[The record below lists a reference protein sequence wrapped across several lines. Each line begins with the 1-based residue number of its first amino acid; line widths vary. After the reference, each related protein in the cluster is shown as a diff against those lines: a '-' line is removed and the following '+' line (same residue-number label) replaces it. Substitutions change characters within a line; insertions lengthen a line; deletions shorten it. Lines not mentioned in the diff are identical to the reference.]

1 MKIVYICNEI
11 NFNSGWGVVNYH
23 TVINSLPFFDEVIV
37 ITLKS
42 ANNIALS
49 EHDNLKVLPI
59 LSSMDN
65 SKYKL
70 GLVIVDRI
78 NIKKYI
84 KINSVDI
91 VHVLV
96 EPLLPL
102 MDAFKDSKKI
112 FSIIGTYSDLP
123 FRVGFNKF
131 LYRKSLK
138 KVDKIVSISE
148 YTANRFNNIYKQHID
163 VIPLGV
169 DFNNFKYKESYP
181 EKERAFV
188 FVGHIKPRKGLI
200 YALEAFKNI
209 MNHDDSVIFYIVGA
223 ETTGPYTDTCLN
235 YIKKNKMSRQ
245 VVFLG
250 RVSDKE
256 LIEIYNK
263 SICNVLTSVNDCG
276 YFEGF
281 GLIHLEANACGIPSI
296 GSLDCGNESAIIN
309 GKTGFLCEQKNVD
322 SIQDS
327 MKIIIKDFD
336 NNNFKAWGK
345 ECRQYAKENDWKYY
359 FNQLKTKIYEI

>member
-42 ANNIALS
+42 ANNIDLT
-49 EHDNLKVLPI
+49 EYGNLKVFPI
-59 LSSMDN
+59 LGSMTN

-70 GLVIVDRI
+70 GLVIIDNI
-78 NIKKYI
+78 NIKKN
-84 KINSVDI
+84 INIGSIDL

-102 MDAFKDSKKI
+102 VDIFKDSKKI
-112 FSIIGTYSDLP
+112 FSIVGTYSDLA
-123 FRVGFNKF
+123 FKVGLNKF

-138 KVDKIVSISE
+138 KIDTIVSISE
-148 YTANRFNNIYKQHID
+148 YTANRFNNIYKSCLK

-169 DFNNFKYKESYP
+169 DFNSFKRKKYHP
-181 EKERAFV
+181 ARERAFV

-209 MNHDDSVIFYIVGA
+209 INYDDNIKLYIVSAVTG
-223 ETTGPYTDTCLN
+223 GPYADICFN
-235 YIKKNKMSRQ
+235 YIKENKMSKQ

-250 RVSDKE
+250 KVSNDE
-256 LIEIYNK
+256 LTKIYNT
-263 SICNVLTSVNDCG
+263 SICNILTSINDEG
-276 YFEGF
+276 HYEGF

-309 GKTGFLCEQKNVD
+309 GKTGFLCRQKAIA

-327 MKIIIKDFD
+327 MEIIIKDFD
-336 NNNFKAWGK
+336 NNNFEAWEK
-345 ECRQYAKENDWKYY
+345 RCTQHAKENNWPYY
-359 FNQLKTKIYEI
+359 FKKLKTKVYEI